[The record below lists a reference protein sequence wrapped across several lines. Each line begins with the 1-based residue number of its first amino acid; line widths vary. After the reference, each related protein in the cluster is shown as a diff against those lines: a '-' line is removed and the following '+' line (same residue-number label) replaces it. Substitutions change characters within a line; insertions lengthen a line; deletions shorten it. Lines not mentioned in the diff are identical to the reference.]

1 MSQNYYTPVPSDFNT
16 QPGTEASLPPKAR
29 FSFWGSGP
37 SHFHKCLCHPTPP
50 FPSNGNLQ
58 SWPKSSPFH
67 HHHGPAGT
75 EDAGRCPRRQR
86 ITPRKPRCILAVRCH
101 CHLQFLDQQPTY
113 VLNGLLGSHTYDQQ
127 QKGTERRPFHHPPA
141 AASWTWR
148 PARAPSLAQKA
159 ASLQARWKQQGQQRC
174 LTAPPS
180 VPMSNLIQRWL
191 AGPVTGLG

>member
-29 FSFWGSGP
+29 FSFRRTGP
-37 SHFHKCLCHPTPP
+37 SHLHKSLCHPTPP

-75 EDAGRCPRRQR
+75 EDTGRCPLHQR
-86 ITPRKPRCILAVRCH
+86 ITPRKPRCILTVRYH
-101 CHLQFLDQQPTY
+101 CRLQFLDQQPTY

-127 QKGTERRPFHHPPA
+127 QKGPTAGHSTTRPLRPLLDPE
-141 AASWTWR
+141 ASQSPSPCSEGGE
-148 PARAPSLAQKA
+148 PARTLKA
-159 ASLQARWKQQGQQRC
+159 AGPAK
-174 LTAPPS
+174 
-180 VPMSNLIQRWL
+180 VPNGSTLSTN
-191 AGPVTGLG
+191 V